1 MTSEEPTQW
10 PVLYDVSPKG
20 PVKYVDKARH
30 GDLIVQKKDIKIFP
44 AVKKNTCKHLLQVT
58 GEPLSLSIMSS
69 QCPTILLVIFSLWVS
84 VCLLLYRIW
93 TLRLPLRLAWFD
105 WQEKDDQQT

>member
-10 PVLYDVSPKG
+10 PVLYAVLLKG
-20 PVKYVDKARH
+20 PVKYADKARH
-30 GDLIVQKKDIKIFP
+30 GDLIIQKKDIKIFP

-58 GEPLSLSIMSS
+58 GEPLSLSS
-69 QCPTILLVIFSLWVS
+69 QCPTILLFIFSLWVS
-84 VCLLLYRIW
+84 ICLLLYRIC

>member
-44 AVKKNTCKHLLQVT
+44 AVKKKY
-58 GEPLSLSIMSS
+58 M
-69 QCPTILLVIFSLWVS
+69 
-84 VCLLLYRIW
+84 
-93 TLRLPLRLAWFD
+93 
-105 WQEKDDQQT
+105 